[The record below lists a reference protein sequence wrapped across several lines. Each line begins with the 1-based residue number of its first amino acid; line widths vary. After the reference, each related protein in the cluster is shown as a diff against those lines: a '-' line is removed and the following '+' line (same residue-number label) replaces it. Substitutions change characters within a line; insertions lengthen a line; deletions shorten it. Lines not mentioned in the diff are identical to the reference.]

1 MSATELSKQ
10 IQRDIVLIDELLF
23 GNSEKFV

>member
-10 IQRDIVLIDELLF
+10 IQRDIVLIDELLS